1 VLLSQNYQ
9 MATRLRSQPRHRHDR
24 SNLERVMIEIVRAGR
39 GADILLA
46 STVTPGPPVGFA
58 NSVARDLQ
66 GILLMR
72 REA

>member
-46 STVTPGPPVGFA
+46 STVTPGPPPGEIPQRA
-58 NSVARDLQ
+58 GHPRL
-66 GILLMR
+66 
-72 REA
+72 